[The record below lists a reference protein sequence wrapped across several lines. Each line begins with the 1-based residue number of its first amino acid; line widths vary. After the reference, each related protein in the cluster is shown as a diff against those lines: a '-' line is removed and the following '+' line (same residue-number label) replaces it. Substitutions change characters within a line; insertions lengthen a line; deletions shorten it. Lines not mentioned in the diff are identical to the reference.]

1 MVETT
6 LYPLAGFVSFF
17 VYFVVAIVLFGVFV
31 RVYTWLTPH
40 DEMELVLDNNTAA
53 AVALSGALIGFA
65 LPLAGA
71 ITYSQTLLDCAI
83 WGAIALVMQTLTFV
97 VLRVAL
103 PRLPERIVR
112 GDMAAAVLAAGVSIA
127 IGLLNAASMTY

>member
-6 LYPLAGFVSFF
+6 MYSLVGFVDFIA
-17 VYFVVAIVLFGVFV
+17 YFIVAIGLFGVFV

-65 LPLAGA
+65 LPLASA
-71 ITYSQTLLDCAI
+71 VTHSVTLLDCVI
-83 WGAIALVMQTLTFV
+83 WGAIALAMQALTFL

-112 GDMAAAVLAAGVSIA
+112 GDMAAAVLIAGVSIA